1 MRLLCFDISSGG
13 ISAVLF
19 NSRLEPTRFTEI
31 QWERA
36 GAATL
41 PAGTVAAQFKQIIQ
55 RLNLGRAESIDAVC
69 IGSFMHN
76 CVLLD
81 AADEPLTPVF
91 TWLDQR
97 GESGIEY
104 VRSRIGDAFH
114 ERTGCRFHPLFPIF
128 KLAAIH
134 LSDAQLLQ
142 RTKRVVSIKAFL
154 VHRLAGTWV
163 EDHGM
168 ASASGFF
175 KIAEGDWDL
184 ELLSILGLNR
194 SNVPPVRGRTEIVG
208 RVTTE
213 GAREFALAEGVPVIN
228 GSGDGFLA
236 NVGSGC

>member
-13 ISAVLF
+13 ISAALF
-19 NSRLEPTRFTEI
+19 NSRLEPTRLTEI
-31 QWERA
+31 QWELEQDDR

-41 PAGTVAAQFKQIIQ
+41 PVRTVAAQFIQ
-55 RLNLGRAESIDAVC
+55 VIERLNIGRATSIDAVC

-81 AADEPLTPVF
+81 AADEPLTSVF

-128 KLAAIH
+128 KLAAMH
-134 LSDAQLLQ
+134 LSDAPLLQ
-142 RTKRVVSIKAFL
+142 RTMRVVSIKAFL

-175 KIAEGDWDL
+175 NIAEGDWDL
-184 ELLSILGLNR
+184 ELLSI
-194 SNVPPVRGRTEIVG
+194 
-208 RVTTE
+208 
-213 GAREFALAEGVPVIN
+213 
-228 GSGDGFLA
+228 
-236 NVGSGC
+236 